1 VALWLQIVLSF
12 GHLHQEDVFG
22 PTGLS
27 ATATPS
33 LLNSRP
39 VDPHDIDMPADG
51 CAICAVMAMMASSIV
66 PDTLALPDRRS
77 DGFVPV
83 IAGSSFLIAEPFYRL
98 FQTRAPPGLLND

>member
-1 VALWLQIVLSF
+1 
-12 GHLHQEDVFG
+12 
-22 PTGLS
+22 
-27 ATATPS
+27 
-33 LLNSRP
+33 
-39 VDPHDIDMPADG
+39 
-51 CAICAVMAMMASSIV
+51 MAMMASSIV